1 MQLTSSALMRSG
13 QEDLQNGQYLD
24 AINKFFEAGQQAV
37 KSKAKEAGIELCTDT
52 EYNIFIYNMLLNG
65 DQSPRPTTFAM
76 GGTPFINREKDLT
89 RMEDG
94 QTWAEEFVKKNV
106 QEMIYSLNEV
116 NAGDLSKDEF
126 TRICDKIA
134 SLSST

>member
-1 MQLTSSALMRSG
+1 
-13 QEDLQNGQYLD
+13 
-24 AINKFFEAGQQAV
+24 
-37 KSKAKEAGIELCTDT
+37 
-52 EYNIFIYNMLLNG
+52 MLLNG
-65 DQSPRPTTFAM
+65 DQSSSSNNIRDGWNT
-76 GGTPFINREKDLT
+76 IYVNREKDLT